1 VKQWLQRIRAF
12 VSNLAPRERA
22 LVGAAAAVLAL
33 TLVFLAV
40 VRPIRGAAQR
50 AADRVVAAEHQL
62 EVMRRLRRDFDDVSQ
77 RLSTV
82 ERRIQSGA
90 TGNLRTT
97 LETLAQKAGVKIESM
112 EPQASPSNDQYRETK
127 VDVVLK
133 EVSLSQTVGYLH
145 AIESTEQVLSVKGLR
160 IRIRSDRPDL
170 LDVNFNVSSF
180 EPL

>member
-1 VKQWLQRIRAF
+1 VKQWLQRLTGF
-12 VSNLAPRERA
+12 LSNLAPRERV
-22 LVGAAAAVLAL
+22 LVGSAGAVLAL
-33 TLVFLAV
+33 ALVFLAV
-40 VRPIRGAAQR
+40 IQPIRGAAQR
-50 AADRVVAAEHQL
+50 AADRVVAAQHQL
-62 EVMRRLRRDFDDVSQ
+62 EVMQRLRRDFDEVSL
-77 RLSTV
+77 RLSAV
-82 ERRIQSGA
+82 EQRIQSGPK
-90 TGNLRTT
+90 GNLRTT
-97 LETLAQKAGVKIESM
+97 LETLAQQAGVKIESM

-133 EVSLSQTVGYLH
+133 EVSLAQTVGYLH

>member
-1 VKQWLQRIRAF
+1 MKRWLQLVSGF
-12 VSNLAPRERA
+12 LSNLAPRERV
-22 LVGAAAAVLAL
+22 LVGAAGAVLAFS
-33 TLVFLAV
+33 LVFLAV
-40 VRPIRGAAQR
+40 VQPIRGAAAR
-50 AADRVVAAEHQL
+50 AADRVVAAQHQL
-62 EVMRRLRRDFDDVSQ
+62 EVMQRLRRDFDEVSL

-82 ERRIQSGA
+82 EQRIQSGPK
-90 TGNLRTT
+90 GNLRTT
-97 LETLAQKAGVKIESM
+97 LETLAQNAGVKIESM
-112 EPQASPSNDQYRETK
+112 EPQASPSNDLYRETK

-133 EVSLSQTVGYLH
+133 EVSLAQTVGYLH